1 MSKFNYRLISYI
13 IGLLLIFN
21 SAAILLT
28 SFVSFLLKDSFFNNI
43 LYASLLCLV
52 TGSIIMFFSKN
63 PTKVINRRDGYLIV
77 VFGWLTMV
85 FSGTLPY
92 IFTDTIN
99 NIPDLIFETMS
110 GYTTTGSS
118 IISDVESLPESIIF
132 WRSMTHWLGG
142 MGIIVLAIAILPLL
156 GIGGMQLFSAEA
168 PGSGISG
175 DKIHPRISNTAKR
188 LWFIYIG
195 LTLAETLLL
204 NFAGMSLFDAINHSM
219 SNIATGGFST
229 KNDSLSHWNSIPLIQ
244 YIIVFFMILAGTN
257 FLLIYLSIIGKFK
270 KLISNTEFIW
280 FIVLISFF
288 VIITTI
294 ILNTNIDLNST
305 NFDHPQVYGKL
316 EASFRHALFQVVAV
330 MTTTGFVTGDFA
342 GWSPFLTMLFFG
354 LMFFGASSGS
364 TSGGIKI
371 SRHLILIK
379 NGFLEFKRSLHPNAI
394 LPLRY
399 NHSVVKKEVVVNILA
414 FFMLYLILFIIGAAV
429 LSTQGLD
436 FISSIGG
443 SAASIGNVGPGL
455 GSIGPAF
462 NYEQITGFAK
472 IWCSFLM
479 LVGRLELFTILIIF
493 TPYFWKNL

>member
-1 MSKFNYRLISYI
+1 MSQFNYRLLSYI
-13 IGLLLIFN
+13 IGLLLLFN
-21 SAAILLT
+21 SAAILIT
-28 SFVSFLLKDSFFNNI
+28 SFVSFLLKDGFFNNI
-43 LYASLLCLV
+43 IYASLCCLV
-52 TGSIIMFFSKN
+52 IGSIIMFFSRN

-118 IISDVESLPESIIF
+118 IISDIESLPQSIIF

-244 YIIVFFMILAGTN
+244 LS
-257 FLLIYLSIIGKFK
+257 LIHI
-270 KLISNTEFIW
+270 
-280 FIVLISFF
+280 
-288 VIITTI
+288 
-294 ILNTNIDLNST
+294 
-305 NFDHPQVYGKL
+305 
-316 EASFRHALFQVVAV
+316 
-330 MTTTGFVTGDFA
+330 
-342 GWSPFLTMLFFG
+342 
-354 LMFFGASSGS
+354 
-364 TSGGIKI
+364 
-371 SRHLILIK
+371 
-379 NGFLEFKRSLHPNAI
+379 
-394 LPLRY
+394 
-399 NHSVVKKEVVVNILA
+399 
-414 FFMLYLILFIIGAAV
+414 
-429 LSTQGLD
+429 
-436 FISSIGG
+436 
-443 SAASIGNVGPGL
+443 
-455 GSIGPAF
+455 
-462 NYEQITGFAK
+462 
-472 IWCSFLM
+472 
-479 LVGRLELFTILIIF
+479 
-493 TPYFWKNL
+493 

>member
-13 IGLLLIFN
+13 IGLLLLFN
-21 SAAILLT
+21 SAAILIT
-28 SFVSFLLKDSFFNNI
+28 SFVSFLLKDGFFNNI
-43 LYASLLCLV
+43 IYASLCCLV
-52 TGSIIMFFSKN
+52 IGSIIMFLSRN

-77 VFGWLTMV
+77 IFGWLTMV

-92 IFTDTIN
+92 VFTDTIN

-118 IISDVESLPESIIF
+118 IIGDIESLPQSIIF

-204 NFAGMSLFDAINHSM
+204 YFAGMSLFDAINHSM

-270 KLISNTEFIW
+270 KLIYNTEFIW

-354 LMFFGASSGS
+354 LMCFGASSGS

-443 SAASIGNVGPGL
+443 SAASIGNVGPAL

-462 NYEQITGFAK
+462 NYEQISGFAK

>member
-13 IGLLLIFN
+13 IGLLLLFN
-21 SAAILLT
+21 SAAILIT
-28 SFVSFLLKDSFFNNI
+28 SFVSFLLKDGFFNNI
-43 LYASLLCLV
+43 IYASLCCLV
-52 TGSIIMFFSKN
+52 IGSIIMFFSRN

-77 VFGWLTMV
+77 ILGWLTMV

-92 IFTDTIN
+92 IFTETIN

-118 IISDVESLPESIIF
+118 IISDIESLPQSIIF

-270 KLISNTEFIW
+270 KLIYNTEFIW

-443 SAASIGNVGPGL
+443 SAASIGNVGPAL

>member
-13 IGLLLIFN
+13 IGLLLLFN
-21 SAAILLT
+21 SAAILIT
-28 SFVSFLLKDSFFNNI
+28 SFVSFLLKDGFFYNI

-52 TGSIIMFFSKN
+52 LGSIIMFLSKN

-77 VFGWLTMV
+77 IFGWLTMV

-92 IFTDTIN
+92 VFTETIN

-118 IISDVESLPESIIF
+118 IISDIEALPESIIF

-195 LTLAETLLL
+195 LTLTEALLL

-229 KNDSLSHWNSIPLIQ
+229 KNDSLSHWNAVPSVQ

-270 KLISNTEFIW
+270 KLFSNTEFIW
-280 FIVLISFF
+280 FLVLISFF

-342 GWSPFLTMLFFG
+342 GWSPFLTMLFFC

-399 NHSVVKKEVVVNILA
+399 NHSVVKKDVVVNILA
-414 FFMLYLILFIIGAAV
+414 FFMLYLILFMVGAAV

-443 SAASIGNVGPGL
+443 SAASIGNVGPAL

-462 NYEQITGFAK
+462 NYEHITGFAK

-479 LVGRLELFTILIIF
+479 LVGRLELFTLLIIF
-493 TPYFWKNL
+493 TPYFWKNI

>member
-13 IGLLLIFN
+13 IGLLLLFN
-21 SAAILLT
+21 SAAILIT
-28 SFVSFLLKDSFFNNI
+28 SFVSFLLKDGFFNNI
-43 LYASLLCLV
+43 IYASLCCLFI
-52 TGSIIMFFSKN
+52 GSIIMFFSRN

-77 VFGWLTMV
+77 IFGWLTMV

-92 IFTDTIN
+92 VFTDTIN

-118 IISDVESLPESIIF
+118 IIGDIESLPQSIIF

-204 NFAGMSLFDAINHSM
+204 YFAGMSLFDAINHSM

-229 KNDSLSHWNSIPLIQ
+229 KNDSLSYWNSIPLIQ

-270 KLISNTEFIW
+270 KLIYNTEFIW

-443 SAASIGNVGPGL
+443 SAASIGNVGPAL

-462 NYEQITGFAK
+462 NYEQISGFAK

>member
-1 MSKFNYRLISYI
+1 
-13 IGLLLIFN
+13 
-21 SAAILLT
+21 
-28 SFVSFLLKDSFFNNI
+28 
-43 LYASLLCLV
+43 
-52 TGSIIMFFSKN
+52 
-63 PTKVINRRDGYLIV
+63 
-77 VFGWLTMV
+77 
-85 FSGTLPY
+85 
-92 IFTDTIN
+92 
-99 NIPDLIFETMS
+99 
-110 GYTTTGSS
+110 
-118 IISDVESLPESIIF
+118 
-132 WRSMTHWLGG
+132 
-142 MGIIVLAIAILPLL
+142 
-156 GIGGMQLFSAEA
+156 
-168 PGSGISG
+168 
-175 DKIHPRISNTAKR
+175 
-188 LWFIYIG
+188 
-195 LTLAETLLL
+195 
-204 NFAGMSLFDAINHSM
+204 
-219 SNIATGGFST
+219 
-229 KNDSLSHWNSIPLIQ
+229 
-244 YIIVFFMILAGTN
+244 
-257 FLLIYLSIIGKFK
+257 
-270 KLISNTEFIW
+270 
-280 FIVLISFF
+280 
-288 VIITTI
+288 
-294 ILNTNIDLNST
+294 
-305 NFDHPQVYGKL
+305 
-316 EASFRHALFQVVAV
+316 

-342 GWSPFLTMLFFG
+342 GWSPFLTMLFFS

-443 SAASIGNVGPGL
+443 SAASIGNVGPAL

>member
-1 MSKFNYRLISYI
+1 
-13 IGLLLIFN
+13 
-21 SAAILLT
+21 
-28 SFVSFLLKDSFFNNI
+28 
-43 LYASLLCLV
+43 
-52 TGSIIMFFSKN
+52 MFFSRN

-77 VFGWLTMV
+77 IFGWLTMV

-92 IFTDTIN
+92 VFTDTIN

-118 IISDVESLPESIIF
+118 IISDIESLPQSIVF

-195 LTLAETLLL
+195 LTLTETLLL

-443 SAASIGNVGPGL
+443 SAASIGNVGPAL